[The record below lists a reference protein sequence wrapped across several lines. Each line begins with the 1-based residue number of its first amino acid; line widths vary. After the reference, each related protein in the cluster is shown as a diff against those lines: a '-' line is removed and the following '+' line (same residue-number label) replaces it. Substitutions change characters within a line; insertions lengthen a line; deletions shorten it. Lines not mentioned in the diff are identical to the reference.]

1 MKAACY
7 LRVSGDRQDEANQ
20 EPDVSRLCLARG
32 WTPVWFQERESGAK
46 SRPVWEQVKSAV
58 HRGEVQRVV
67 VWALDRAGRDRLR
80 LAQDWRDMLAKG
92 AKLVSVR
99 EPWTEQD
106 GPLQSLL
113 VDVVAWFAE
122 AERARLIERTRAGLD
137 RARAAGKHIGR
148 KWTDA
153 ATVAKIRAEHTAGL
167 SSFLAA
173 KKLGLP
179 ESTVRTYYRRWRNG
193 FNAYPRQGGT
203 AGAGIL
209 PRETSGS
216 DSAAKGRDK

>member
-32 WTPVWFQERESGAK
+32 WEPVWFQERESGAK
-46 SRPVWEQVKSAV
+46 SRPVWEQVKAAV

-122 AERARLIERTRAGLD
+122 AERARLIERTKAGLA

-148 KWTDA
+148 KWLPA
-153 ATVAKIRAEHTAGL
+153 EQVAKMERAYHAGT

-173 KKLGLP
+173 KELEIP
-179 ESTVRTYYRRWRNG
+179 ESTVRTYYKR
-193 FNAYPRQGGT
+193 F
-203 AGAGIL
+203 I
-209 PRETSGS
+209 
-216 DSAAKGRDK
+216 AKGAFNPYRR